1 MLERLKQLATNA
13 SPEGRRQLLYAITDL
28 FLMDAAPSE
37 TAKEH
42 LTHIADRSLSGMAN
56 RDRAEY
62 AQKVAPKPALPREV
76 AKRLASDPDI
86 AVANVV
92 LKLSPVLTDEDLA
105 SIALTHSQLHLAAI
119 AERADLSE
127 NVTGV
132 LVERGDPNVLRC
144 VSSNEGAHFSD
155 EAMVRLMAR
164 SKADPQVFQSL
175 VQRARRLPPEQA
187 ARVLQIASQAAPQ
200 KAQAAQ
206 ASELPISLHRQAQ
219 ERRLEVKFLIGDL
232 QSGKRSPSEVIALLA
247 SEDRA
252 FDLAQV
258 IGIMANTPNAQILKA
273 LLEPDV
279 SGIAVACRSIGLEPQ
294 AFRTL
299 LELRQT
305 RLHGSPKQI
314 ERDLE
319 AYQEL
324 PGEVSEHA
332 MRFLKVRAKVG

>member
-28 FLMDAAPSE
+28 FLMDAAPSD
-37 TAKEH
+37 AAQEH
-42 LTHIADRSLSGMAN
+42 LTHIADRSLERMAT
-56 RDRAEY
+56 RDRADY
-62 AQKVAPKPALPREV
+62 AQKVAPKSALPRAV
-76 AKRLASDPDI
+76 ARRLASDPDI

-92 LKLSPVLTDEDLA
+92 LKLSPVLTDGDLA
-105 SIALTHSQLHLAAI
+105 SIALSHSQLHLAAI

-127 NVTGV
+127 TVTGV
-132 LVERGDPNVLRC
+132 LVERGDQNVLRC
-144 VSSNEGAHFSD
+144 VSGNEGAQFSD
-155 EAMVRLMAR
+155 EAMVRLIAR

-187 ARVLQIASQAAPQ
+187 ARVLRIAAKVAPQ
-200 KAQAAQ
+200 RVQPSPAPEPPPTLQ
-206 ASELPISLHRQAQ
+206 RQAQ
-219 ERRLEVKFLIGDL
+219 ERRLELKFLIGDI
-232 QSGKRSPSEVIALLA
+232 QSGNRGIGEVVTLLA

-258 IGIMANTPNAQILKA
+258 IGMMANTPNAQILKA

-279 SGIAVACRSIGLEPQ
+279 SGIAVACRSIGLDPQ
-294 AFRTL
+294 AFRSI
-299 LELRQT
+299 LELRQA
-305 RLHGSPKQI
+305 RLHGSPRQI
-314 ERDLE
+314 ERDLQ
-319 AYQEL
+319 AFQDL